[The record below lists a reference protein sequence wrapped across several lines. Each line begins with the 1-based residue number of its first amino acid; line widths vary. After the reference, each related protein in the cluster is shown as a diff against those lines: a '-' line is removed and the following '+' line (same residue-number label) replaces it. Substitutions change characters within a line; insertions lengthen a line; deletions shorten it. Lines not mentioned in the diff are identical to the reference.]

1 MKITFSHVFLQ
12 ISMSKSRIDPGL
24 HEEFDPGMQPRGPIN
39 GGDVDGPMENP
50 TMTGESIVNIVFFWG
65 DPLSKSKYRFQY

>member
-1 MKITFSHVFLQ
+1 
-12 ISMSKSRIDPGL
+12 MSKSRIDPGL
-24 HEEFDPGMQPRGPIN
+24 HEELDPGMQPRGPIN

-50 TMTGESIVNIVFFWG
+50 TMTGESIVNIFFWGG